1 MPPTARTSTA
11 RTSTARTGN
20 TGTATGTATAP
31 ADTGRRGARRGP
43 GADASRRVA
52 AALREQIAT
61 GALPPAAP
69 LPSEAQLMAA
79 HGVSRNTARAAI
91 ATLAGEG
98 LVTTLHGRGSFV
110 RRTGDRPALTHP
122 RAITRTRARGGTGG
136 TGATL
141 RDAELD
147 DPRWQP
153 VEKAATYRTA
163 ATADLAYALGLPEG
177 APLFA
182 VDRLLA
188 DPAGRRLFHRLYVP
202 FAVAV
207 DVPALEDDPFRTPG
221 DLYTV
226 LAAAGHKLHWTE
238 TVRARMP
245 SPDDA
250 NTLRIPTGTPLL
262 LTRRTTHDATPG
274 ALAAAPGR
282 DGRPLAL
289 EETHLSAE
297 DAQLSYALAAAPAVK

>member
-1 MPPTARTSTA
+1 MPPTARTSTTDT
-11 RTSTARTGN
+11 TSTTDRAG
-20 TGTATGTATAP
+20 AP
-31 ADTGRRGARRGP
+31 ADTGGRGARRGP

-52 AALREQIAT
+52 DALREQIAT

-110 RRTGDRPALTHP
+110 RRTSDRPALTHP
-122 RAITRTRARGGTGG
+122 RGITRTRTRSG
-136 TGATL
+136 TGAPAAL

-153 VEKAATYRTA
+153 VEQPATYRTA

-182 VDRLLA
+182 VDRLLG

-207 DVPALEDDPFRTPG
+207 DVPALEEDPFRTPG
-221 DLYTV
+221 ELYTA

-250 NTLRIPTGTPLL
+250 NTLRIPAGTPLL
-262 LTRRTTHDATPG
+262 LTRRTTHDTTAGATPS
-274 ALAAAPGR
+274 R

-289 EETHLSAE
+289 EETRLSAE
-297 DAQLSYALAAAPAVK
+297 DAQLSYALAASAAAKP